1 MAAVAGLP
9 GLAASSASAVDALVG
24 ESAGWVARLVGAVGA
39 VATAAGGQGEQ
50 PGGEDRGERATA
62 CGTWP
67 AQTSVSD
74 MRDEP
79 PSTWR
84 WVWNTVWPAPAPVLA
99 MSR

>member
-1 MAAVAGLP
+1 M
-9 GLAASSASAVDALVG
+9 DALVG
-24 ESAGWVARLVGAVGA
+24 ESAGWVAVWSASPEPSLPLQADRARSP
-39 VATAAGGQGEQ
+39 AAS
-50 PGGEDRGERATA
+50 RAA
-62 CGTWP
+62 SAGRVRDDGTRDMA

-84 WVWNTVWPAPAPVLA
+84 WVWNTVCPAPVPVLA

>member
-1 MAAVAGLP
+1 M
-9 GLAASSASAVDALVG
+9 DALVG
-24 ESAGWVARLVGAVGA
+24 ESAGWVARLVGVTGA
-39 VATAAGGQGEQ
+39 VAAAAGGQGEE
-50 PGGEDRGERATA
+50 PGGEQGRERGAGAGRQGCMA
-62 CGTWP
+62 

-84 WVWNTVWPAPAPVLA
+84 WVWNTVCPAPAPVLA

>member
-1 MAAVAGLP
+1 MAA
-9 GLAASSASAVDALVG
+9 
-24 ESAGWVARLVGAVGA
+24 
-39 VATAAGGQGEQ
+39 
-50 PGGEDRGERATA
+50 
-62 CGTWP
+62 
-67 AQTSVSD
+67 QTGVSD